1 MSLSLTQD
9 INKLIEDLAYAD
21 RAEKVAKARKS
32 ELREQL
38 FHVATVEN
46 EDNVLPRQTF
56 TIPVGFLNKVGMPE
70 NIFLASRWPGWRKLE
85 SRRVNGDGEASPGGE
100 WVEYLVEKDPAY
112 LPWSVE
118 AHVDGIT
125 IVAGRSVQQ
134 KAPEI
139 DQRTLQKDMP
149 EVFDKIMNPKVNY
162 EVDADKLQN
171 LITDDPSMLAK
182 IQLHFAYPDP
192 IAKLSPIKEVKDG
205 D

>member
-21 RAEKVAKARKS
+21 RAEKLAKARKS

-38 FHVATVEN
+38 FHVATLEN
-46 EDNVLPRQTF
+46 EDNILPRQTF

-70 NIFLASRWPGWRKLE
+70 NIFLASRWPGWRKIE
-85 SRRVNGDGEASPGGE
+85 SRRVNGDGEALPNGE

-118 AHVDGIT
+118 AQVDGLT

-149 EVFDKIMNPKVNY
+149 EVFDKIMKPVVNY

-192 IAKLSPIKEVKDG
+192 IAKLSPIKEIKDA